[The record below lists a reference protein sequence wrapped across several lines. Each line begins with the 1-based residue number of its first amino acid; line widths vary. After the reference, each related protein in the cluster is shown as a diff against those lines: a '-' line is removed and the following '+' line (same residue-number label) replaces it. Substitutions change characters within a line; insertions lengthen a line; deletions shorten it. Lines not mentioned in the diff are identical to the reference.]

1 MRKINLSNDSKRDAE
16 VAYGTSF
23 HRPSPVYKTA
33 DSKRGQSE
41 RRVKATMSTTDA
53 ALLAQYDA
61 GLADALIAGDP
72 EVDMERFGLKVEGVK
87 KVFITP
93 GQKVAYGVTLNEHVF
108 LPDGTEKEVRPEQN
122 TTANISTDGI
132 PIRWTGKLI
141 PREKAMRMFMF
152 KKSYQIQ
159 HVNGL
164 TYDFLFDMA
173 KKLAEADSMMLVGGG
188 AKGVEPLVMANGG
201 TPYRAF
207 LEGRVDGDK
216 YALILRLTNM
226 ELKSVESNRTAII
239 KMYNVYH

>member
-33 DSKRGQSE
+33 DGKRGQSE
-41 RRVKATMSTTDA
+41 RRVKATMGTTDE
-53 ALLAQYDA
+53 ALLAQYGE

-72 EVDMERFGLKVEGVK
+72 EIDLERFGLKVEGVK
-87 KVFITP
+87 KVYITP
-93 GQKVAYGVTLNEHVF
+93 GQKVAYGVTLNEHVY

-173 KKLAEADSMMLVGGG
+173 KKLAEADTMMLVGGG
-188 AKGVEPLVMANGG
+188 QKGIDPLVMANGG

-226 ELKSVESNRTAII
+226 ELKAIE
-239 KMYNVYH
+239 

>member
-1 MRKINLSNDSKRDAE
+1 MRKIYLSNDSKRDAE

-23 HRPSPVYKTA
+23 HRPSPVYKTT
-33 DSKRGQSE
+33 DGKRGQSE
-41 RRVKATMSTTDA
+41 RRVKATMGTTDE
-53 ALLAQYDA
+53 ALLAQYGE

-87 KVFITP
+87 KVYITP
-93 GQKVAYGVTLNEHVF
+93 GQKVAYGVTLNEHVY

-141 PREKAMRMFMF
+141 PRDKAMRMFMF

-188 AKGVEPLVMANGG
+188 QKGTDPLVMANGG

-226 ELKSVESNRTAII
+226 ELKSID
-239 KMYNVYH
+239 

>member
-33 DSKRGQSE
+33 DGKRGQSE

-93 GQKVAYGVTLNEHVF
+93 GQKVAYGVTLNEHVY
-108 LPDGTEKEVRPEQN
+108 LPDGTEKEVRPES
-122 TTANISTDGI
+122 TTSANIATDGI

-152 KKSYQIQ
+152 KKSYQVQ

-188 AKGVEPLVMANGG
+188 PKGVEPLVMANGG

-226 ELKSVESNRTAII
+226 ELKGL
-239 KMYNVYH
+239 

>member
-33 DSKRGQSE
+33 DGKRGQSE
-41 RRVKATMSTTDA
+41 RRVKATMGTTDE
-53 ALLAQYDA
+53 ALLAQYGE

-72 EVDMERFGLKVEGVK
+72 EIDLERFGLKVEGVK
-87 KVFITP
+87 KVYITP
-93 GQKVAYGVTLNEHVF
+93 GQKVAYGVTLNEHVY

-188 AKGVEPLVMANGG
+188 QKGIDPLVMSNGG

-226 ELKSVESNRTAII
+226 ELKAIE
-239 KMYNVYH
+239 

>member
-1 MRKINLSNDSKRDAE
+1 MRKINLSNETKRDAE

-23 HRPSPVYKTA
+23 HRPSPVYKTT
-33 DSKRGQSE
+33 DGKRGQSE
-41 RRVKATMSTTDA
+41 RRVKATMSTTDT

-87 KVFITP
+87 KVYITP
-93 GQKVAYGVTLNEHVF
+93 GQKVAYGVTLNEHVY
-108 LPDGTEKEVRPEQN
+108 LPDGTEKEVRPES
-122 TTANISTDGI
+122 TTSANIAIDGI

-152 KKSYQIQ
+152 KKSYQVQ

-188 AKGVEPLVMANGG
+188 PKGVEPLVMANGG

-226 ELKSVESNRTAII
+226 ELKSVES
-239 KMYNVYH
+239 

>member
-33 DSKRGQSE
+33 DGKRGQSE
-41 RRVKATMSTTDA
+41 RRVKATMGTTDE
-53 ALLAQYDA
+53 ALLAQYGE

-72 EVDMERFGLKVEGVK
+72 EIDLERFGLKVEGVK
-87 KVFITP
+87 KVYITP
-93 GQKVAYGVTLNEHVF
+93 GQKVAYGVTLNEYVY

-188 AKGVEPLVMANGG
+188 QKGIDPLVMANGG

-226 ELKSVESNRTAII
+226 ELKAIE
-239 KMYNVYH
+239 

>member
-1 MRKINLSNDSKRDAE
+1 MRKINLSNNSKRDAK

-33 DSKRGQSE
+33 DGKRGQSE

-53 ALLAQYDA
+53 ALLAQYDT

-87 KVFITP
+87 KVYIVGGDLQSPT
-93 GQKVAYGVTLNEHVF
+93 QKVAYGVTLNEHVY
-108 LPDGTEKEVRPEQN
+108 LPDGTEKEVRPEN
-122 TTANISTDGI
+122 TTAANIALDGV

-188 AKGVEPLVMANGG
+188 PKGVEPLVMANGG

-226 ELKSVESNRTAII
+226 ELKSIEN
-239 KMYNVYH
+239 

>member
-33 DSKRGQSE
+33 DGKRGQSE
-41 RRVKATMSTTDA
+41 RRVKATMGTTDE
-53 ALLAQYDA
+53 ALLAQYGE

-72 EVDMERFGLKVEGVK
+72 EVDIERFGLKVEGVK

-93 GQKVAYGVTLNEHVF
+93 GQKVAYGVTLNEHVY

-122 TTANISTDGI
+122 TTANIATDGI

-152 KKSYQIQ
+152 KKSYQVQ

-173 KKLAEADSMMLVGGG
+173 KKLADADAMMLVGGG
-188 AKGVEPLVMANGG
+188 QKGIEPLVMANGG

-226 ELKSVESNRTAII
+226 ELKSLNTQ
-239 KMYNVYH
+239 

>member
-33 DSKRGQSE
+33 DGKRGQSE
-41 RRVKATMSTTDA
+41 RRVKATMSTTDE
-53 ALLAQYDA
+53 ALLAQYGV
-61 GLADALIAGDP
+61 GLADALVAGDP

-87 KVFITP
+87 KVYITP
-93 GQKVAYGVTLNEHVF
+93 GQKVAFGVTLNEHVY
-108 LPDGTEKEVRPEQN
+108 LPDGTEKEVRPES
-122 TTANISTDGI
+122 TTAANIALDGI

-152 KKSYQIQ
+152 KKSYQVQ

-188 AKGVEPLVMANGG
+188 PKGVEPLVMANGG

-226 ELKSVESNRTAII
+226 ELKGIENG
-239 KMYNVYH
+239 